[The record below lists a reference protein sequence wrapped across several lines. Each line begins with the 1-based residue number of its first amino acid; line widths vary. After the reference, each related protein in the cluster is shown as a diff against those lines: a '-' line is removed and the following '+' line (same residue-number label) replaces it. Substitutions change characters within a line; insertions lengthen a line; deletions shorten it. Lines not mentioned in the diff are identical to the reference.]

1 MELWLLLLLWELLLR
16 LRLHGNIGLN
26 LRRGGGS
33 ARDGRPATLFGV
45 VDEVASGAIRAE
57 TGSVK
62 CAAKFGLVFRVTA
75 EVAQFVG
82 AMGKLTL
89 VAVLTG
95 ASLLKWPTEFRLVM
109 RGHGVGG

>member
-1 MELWLLLLLWELLLR
+1 M
-16 LRLHGNIGLN
+16 
-26 LRRGGGS
+26 
-33 ARDGRPATLFGV
+33 
-45 VDEVASGAIRAE
+45 
-57 TGSVK
+57 
-62 CAAKFGLVFRVTA
+62 FGLVFRVTA